1 VAFGIWHLVPGI
13 WYLVLG
19 VGCWVFGTW
28 CLVFSAWCLV
38 LGAWYLVLGAWCL
51 VFGFVLDV
59 QVLTWVLTF
68 RGITT
73 AEEVNILGWPAM
85 DGGTRER

>member
-1 VAFGIWHLVPGI
+1 
-13 WYLVLG
+13 VLG
-19 VGCWVFGTW
+19 VGCWVLGVGCW
-28 CLVFSAWCLV
+28 V
-38 LGAWYLVLGAWCL
+38 LGIGCL
-51 VFGFVLDV
+51 AFGFVLDV
-59 QVLTWVLTF
+59 QVLTWALILTWVLTF

>member
-1 VAFGIWHLVPGI
+1 
-13 WYLVLG
+13 
-19 VGCWVFGTW
+19 VFG
-28 CLVFSAWCLV
+28 V
-38 LGAWYLVLGAWCL
+38 WCL
-51 VFGFVLDV
+51 VFGVWCLVFGVWCLVFGVWCLVFGVWCLVFDV

>member
-1 VAFGIWHLVPGI
+1 MPLAFGIWHLAFGI
-13 WYLVLG
+13 WY
-19 VGCWVFGTW
+19 
-28 CLVFSAWCLV
+28 
-38 LGAWYLVLGAWCL
+38 L

>member
-1 VAFGIWHLVPGI
+1 MPLAFGLWPVACGIWHLAFGIWHLAFGI
-13 WYLVLG
+13 WHLAFG
-19 VGCWVFGTW
+19 VWRLAFG
-28 CLVFSAWCLV
+28 V
-38 LGAWYLVLGAWCL
+38 WCL

-68 RGITT
+68 RGITN
-73 AEEVNILGWPAM
+73 AEEGNILGCPAM